1 MLPLIVGALEDHS
14 RVDVVDLDDIV
25 EPEEV
30 VDAEVVSE
38 DIEDAKA

>member
-1 MLPLIVGALEDHS
+1 
-14 RVDVVDLDDIV
+14 VVDLEDIV
-25 EPEEV
+25 EREEVEV